1 MCADSNFS
9 DFEVTARLNIGLI
22 LKFNKS
28 NDFTIKKSRQLI
40 QDFVNSKR
48 SMSPFSLLNMYKQ
61 NRYFGDMVGLSP
73 RT

>member
-28 NDFTIKKSRQLI
+28 NDFTIKKVDS
-40 QDFVNSKR
+40 
-48 SMSPFSLLNMYKQ
+48 
-61 NRYFGDMVGLSP
+61 
-73 RT
+73 

>member
-22 LKFNKS
+22 LKFHKS

-40 QDFVNSKR
+40 QDFENSKR

-61 NRYFGDMVGLSP
+61 NRPHKLM
-73 RT
+73 